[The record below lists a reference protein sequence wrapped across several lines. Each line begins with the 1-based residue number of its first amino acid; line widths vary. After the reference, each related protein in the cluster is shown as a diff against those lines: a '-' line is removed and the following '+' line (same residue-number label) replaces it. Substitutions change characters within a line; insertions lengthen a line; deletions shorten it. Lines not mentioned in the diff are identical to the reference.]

1 MCSTAVRSSSR
12 ASAGTTAARRGAGP
26 ARRHP
31 LLSRILPTP
40 DEVLQSYLT
49 HDEVFILVDEPATSA
64 FLLEASNEILIIVA
78 IALVTGFAVGNGGGT
93 IAALLG
99 TMVIAVVATVLVV
112 RRLQAWYTRYAL
124 TDFRLIR
131 SWGVLKRQLAW
142 IPWSKVTDV
151 LLIQTVAGRILGY
164 ATVRIES
171 ANEAS
176 GFKAVTDL
184 RDPHRFHRVVT
195 EMVQAKQGK
204 TVPPWMKPDDGGGGG
219 RPTGGGRGPRPPRP
233 RADEAIT
240 IPRLPSIPLPD
251 DGGDPF
257 GD

>member
-1 MCSTAVRSSSR
+1 M
-12 ASAGTTAARRGAGP
+12 
-26 ARRHP
+26 
-31 LLSRILPTP
+31 
-40 DEVLQSYLT
+40 LQSYLT

-64 FLLEASNEILIIVA
+64 FLLEAANEILIIVV

-99 TMVIAVVATVLVV
+99 MIVIGVVASILTV

-151 LLIQTVAGRILGY
+151 LLVQTLAGRILGY

-204 TVPPWMKPDDGGGGG
+204 TVPPWMKPDNPSD
-219 RPTGGGRGPRPPRP
+219 TGGGRGPQPRGP
-233 RADEAIT
+233 RYDEAVT
-240 IPRLPSIPLPD
+240 VPGLPSIPLPD

>member
-1 MCSTAVRSSSR
+1 VRSSSR
-12 ASAGTTAARRGAGP
+12 ASGITRRPSGP
-26 ARRHP
+26 PRRHP
-31 LLSRILPTP
+31 FLSRVLPTP

-49 HDEVFILVDEPATSA
+49 HDEIFILVDEPATSA
-64 FLLEASNEILIIVA
+64 FLLEASNEILIIVV
-78 IALVTGFAVGNGGGT
+78 IALVTGFAVGQGGGT
-93 IAALLG
+93 FAALLG
-99 TMVIAVVATVLVV
+99 LIVISVITSILVV

-131 SWGVLKRQLAW
+131 SWGVVKRQLAW

-151 LLIQTVAGRILGY
+151 LLVQTLAGRILGY

-204 TVPPWMKPDDGGGGG
+204 TVPPWMKPDNPTGTGSGG
-219 RPTGGGRGPRPPRP
+219 RGGPRPPRP
-233 RADEAIT
+233 RPDEAVT
-240 IPRLPSIPLPD
+240 IPGLPSIPMPD

>member
-1 MCSTAVRSSSR
+1 VARSSSR
-12 ASAGTTAARRGAGP
+12 ASVTTKRVAGP
-26 ARRHP
+26 SRRHP
-31 LLSRILPTP
+31 LLSRIRPTQ

-49 HDEVFILVDEPATSA
+49 LDEVFILVDEPATSA
-64 FLLEASNEILIIVA
+64 FLLEATNEILIIVV
-78 IALVTGFAVGNGGGT
+78 IALVTGFAVGNGGGS

-99 TMVIAVVATVLVV
+99 MIVIGVVASILIV

-124 TDFRLIR
+124 TDFRLVR

-151 LLIQTVAGRILGY
+151 LLVQTLAGRILGY

-204 TVPPWMKPDDGGGGG
+204 TVPPWMKPDNPSTFPAGGK
-219 RPTGGGRGPRPPRP
+219 PPRP
-233 RADEAIT
+233 RGPRSDEAVT
-240 IPRLPSIPLPD
+240 VPGLPAIPLPD

>member
-1 MCSTAVRSSSR
+1 MRSSSP
-12 ASAGTTAARRGAGP
+12 ASGVTRRTAGP
-26 ARRHP
+26 PRRHP

-64 FLLEASNEILIIVA
+64 FLLEATNEILIIVVV
-78 IALVTGFAVGNGGGT
+78 ALVTGFAVGNGGGLV
-93 IAALLG
+93 AATLG
-99 TMVIAVVATVLVV
+99 LMVIGVVATTLVI

-124 TDFRLIR
+124 THFRLIR
-131 SWGVLKRQLAW
+131 SWGVIKRQLAW
-142 IPWSKVTDV
+142 MPWSKVTDV
-151 LLIQTVAGRILGY
+151 LLVQNLAGRILGY

-204 TVPPWMKPDDGGGGG
+204 TVPPWMKPDDGGG
-219 RPTGGGRGPRPPRP
+219 RSPSGGGRGPRPPRP
-233 RADEAIT
+233 HSDEAIT
-240 IPRLPSIPLPD
+240 IPGLPSIPLPD
-251 DGGDPF
+251 EGGDPF

>member
-1 MCSTAVRSSSR
+1 
-12 ASAGTTAARRGAGP
+12 
-26 ARRHP
+26 
-31 LLSRILPTP
+31 
-40 DEVLQSYLT
+40 VLQSYLT

-64 FLLEASNEILIIVA
+64 FLVDAINEILIIVV
-78 IALVTGFAVGNGGGT
+78 IALVTGFAVGHGGGT
-93 IAALLG
+93 IAAILG
-99 TMVIAVVATVLVV
+99 LIVIGVISTILVIQ
-112 RRLQAWYTRYAL
+112 RLQAWYTRYAL

-151 LLIQTVAGRILGY
+151 LLVQTLAGRILGY

-204 TVPPWMKPDDGGGGG
+204 TVPPWMRPDTPSG
-219 RPTGGGRGPRPPRP
+219 TGGGRGPRPRRP
-233 RADEAIT
+233 MPDEAVT
-240 IPRLPSIPLPD
+240 VPGLPSIPLPD

>member
-1 MCSTAVRSSSR
+1 MRSSSPV
-12 ASAGTTAARRGAGP
+12 SGAARRAAGP
-26 ARRHP
+26 SRRHP
-31 LLSRILPTP
+31 VLSRLLPTP

-99 TMVIAVVATVLVV
+99 MMVIGVLSTTLVI

-131 SWGVLKRQLAW
+131 SWGVIKRQLAW
-142 IPWSKVTDV
+142 MPWSKVTDV
-151 LLIQTVAGRILGY
+151 LLIQNLAGRLLGY

-204 TVPPWMKPDDGGGGG
+204 TVPPWMKPDGPGGMGTGGGG
-219 RPTGGGRGPRPPRP
+219 GPRPPRP
-233 RADEAIT
+233 HPEEAVT
-240 IPRLPSIPLPD
+240 IPGLPAIPLPD

>member
-1 MCSTAVRSSSR
+1 MRSSSR
-12 ASAGTTAARRGAGP
+12 ASGITPKRGAGP
-26 ARRHP
+26 SRRHP
-31 LLSRILPTP
+31 VLSRILPTP

-64 FLLEASNEILIIVA
+64 FLLEASNEILIIVV

-93 IAALLG
+93 VAAILG
-99 TMVIAVVATVLVV
+99 AMVIGVVATMLVV

-131 SWGVLKRQLAW
+131 SWGVVKRQLAW

-151 LLIQTVAGRILGY
+151 LLIQTLAGRLLGY

-204 TVPPWMKPDDGGGGG
+204 TIPPWMKPDDGG
-219 RPTGGGRGPRPPRP
+219 TGGAGRRGPRSPRTGP
-233 RADEAIT
+233 EEAIT
-240 IPRLPSIPLPD
+240 IPGLPSIPFPD
-251 DGGDPF
+251 YGGDPF

>member
-1 MCSTAVRSSSR
+1 MRSSSR
-12 ASAGTTAARRGAGP
+12 ASAVSRRPAGP
-26 ARRHP
+26 SRRHP

-49 HDEVFILVDEPATSA
+49 HDEIFILVDEPATSA
-64 FLLEASNEILIIVA
+64 FLVDASNEILIIVV
-78 IALVTGFAVGNGGGT
+78 IALVTGFAVGQGGGAF
-93 IAALLG
+93 AAILG
-99 TMVIAVVATVLVV
+99 LMVISVIAGILVV
-112 RRLQAWYTRYAL
+112 QRLQAWYTRYAL

-151 LLIQTVAGRILGY
+151 LLVQTLVGRILGY

-204 TVPPWMKPDDGGGGG
+204 TVPPWMKPDNPTGTGTGTGGGGG
-219 RPTGGGRGPRPPRP
+219 PRRPGPRP
-233 RADEAIT
+233 DEAVT
-240 IPRLPSIPLPD
+240 VPGLPSIPLPD